1 MTWEYLIFAS
11 GFLSFHDT
19 RGNLYAHHWCRCSPG
34 HLYTVAYRH

>member
-19 RGNLYAHHWCRCSPG
+19 RGNLAQKRSKRAKTCEMS
-34 HLYTVAYRH
+34 VQF